1 MKKPSKERLM
11 PNRNNGFSAGAVL
24 IALALLTGLQFS
36 CRTKDRNTQIAA
48 KAGDAV
54 LTREELL
61 KRMNLEGLP
70 RTRENE
76 TIENW
81 INEELLVQEARR
93 QGIEKT
99 DELKWEMEK
108 VEKQYL
114 INQLIEKT
122 FAEKI
127 RITESNISDFYEKN
141 RKIFEAEEDQVHLFQ
156 IMTKSQADAEMTLQE
171 IKAGKSF
178 EQAARD
184 RSIDYFRDKGGDM
197 GFVGRNDMIP
207 ELSRIAFGLAEGS
220 LSSIIKSNQGFHILK
235 IVKKHVKG
243 ETRDLQEVR
252 DEISQRLRV
261 DRERAIYY
269 DLLYQ
274 LKNKQRVVME
284 TQESSKSAEANRAK

>member
-1 MKKPSKERLM
+1 MF
-11 PNRNNGFSAGAVL
+11 NRNKGFIAGAIL
-24 IALALLTGLQFS
+24 IALALLPGLHFG
-36 CRTKDRNTQIAA
+36 CRTKNQNAQIAA
-48 KAGDAV
+48 EAGDAI
-54 LTREELL
+54 LTRDELE
-61 KRMNLEGLP
+61 KRMSLEGLP
-70 RTRENE
+70 QARENE
-76 TIENW
+76 YIENW
-81 INEELLVQEARR
+81 INGELLVQEARR

-127 RITESNISDFYEKN
+127 RISEANISDFYEKN
-141 RKIFEAEEDQVHLFQ
+141 RKIFEAEEDEVHLLQ

-171 IKAGKSF
+171 IKAGKTF

-184 RSIDYFRDKGGDM
+184 RSIDSFRDKGGDM

-207 ELSRIAFGLAEGS
+207 ELSRVAFGLAEGS
-220 LSSIIKSNQGFHILK
+220 LSSIIKSNQGYHILK
-235 IVKKHVKG
+235 IVKKHLKG

-274 LKNKQRVVME
+274 LKNKQRVVMG
-284 TQESSKSAEANRAK
+284 TQEKVKSAEADHAK

>member
-1 MKKPSKERLM
+1 
-11 PNRNNGFSAGAVL
+11 
-24 IALALLTGLQFS
+24 LLPGLHFG
-36 CRTKDRNTQIAA
+36 CRTKNHNTQIAA
-48 KAGDAV
+48 EAGDAI
-54 LTREELL
+54 LTREELQ
-61 KRMNLEGLP
+61 KRMALEGLP
-70 RTRENE
+70 QTRENE
-76 TIENW
+76 YIENW
-81 INEELLVQEARR
+81 INGELLVQEARR

-99 DELKWEMEK
+99 DELKWEMDK

-127 RITESNISDFYEKN
+127 RISEANISDFYEKN
-141 RKIFEAEEDQVHLFQ
+141 KKIFEADEDEVHLFQ

-171 IKAGKSF
+171 IKAGKTF

-184 RSIDYFRDKGGDM
+184 RSIDSFRDRGGDM

-207 ELSRIAFGLAEGS
+207 ELSRVAFGLPEGS
-220 LSSIIKSNQGFHILK
+220 LSAIIKSNQGFHILK
-235 IVKKHVKG
+235 IVKKHLKG
-243 ETRDLQEVR
+243 ETRDLQEVG

-274 LKNKQRVVME
+274 LKNKQRVVMG
-284 TQESSKSAEANRAK
+284 TQEKAKSAEADRAK